1 MPVLPGHRMGPTPT
15 PRAVCLDVRL
25 DPGGVVVDAVLGLGG
40 VVLAVVR
47 LGSVVGGGWPVVR
60 VRLMGTRGE
69 CERFA
74 AELARACPPGVVGEV
89 SGFYPNRA
97 PSVLGRVYLD
107 VAIPGEPAD
116 DALTSRPDAASCGGG
131 RESRRGRRPR

>member
-1 MPVLPGHRMGPTPT
+1 
-15 PRAVCLDVRL
+15 
-25 DPGGVVVDAVLGLGG
+25 
-40 VVLAVVR
+40 
-47 LGSVVGGGWPVVR
+47 
-60 VRLMGTRGE
+60 MGTQVE

-74 AELARACPPGVVGEV
+74 VELARACPPGVVREV

-116 DALTSRPDAASCGGG
+116 DALTSRPDAASGGRGTCRADGGG
-131 RESRRGRRPR
+131 GPDEPRTDLR